1 MSTRKRN
8 MRRYKE
14 RLKKMSL
21 DIREVTVTHIIP
33 SGHGIGRCMRSLE
46 EVFIPKSMVANSK
59 IIVNDTVFIEVTEV
73 PKEEMQSL
81 DAQRKMWSNLRARA
95 VYDKDSPFI
104 HLLNEYKATG
114 KVNISQKKTDER
126 LVNWDEAILTIL
138 EDNDNFMTTRDVIDA
153 LQEKYKD
160 AGQAH
165 FTGTNIGNKLSSL
178 HRVGKVAR
186 LALSVDGGNKRVS
199 EVCWCLS
206 DIATELYR
214 NNVFGIFEDEENNV
228 HHL

>member
-1 MSTRKRN
+1 

-14 RLKKMSL
+14 RLKKMKV
-21 DIREVTVTHIIP
+21 DIRQIAVTHIIR
-33 SGHGIGRCMRSLE
+33 SGQAFGKCLRTFDEIFINKKFVNDYDLE
-46 EVFIPKSMVANSK
+46 
-59 IIVNDTVFIEVTEV
+59 VNDTFFAEVTETSEGEKKTFIDRGKDV
-73 PKEEMQSL
+73 SDYKIK
-81 DAQRKMWSNLRARA
+81 AI
-95 VYDKDSPFI
+95 YDENSPFI
-104 HLLNEYKATG
+104 HLLQEYKATG
-114 KVNISQKKTDER
+114 NLNIAEKKPDER
-126 LVNWDEAILTIL
+126 LINWDEAILTIL
-138 EDNDNFMTTRDVIDA
+138 KDNDNFMTTRDVIDA

>member
-1 MSTRKRN
+1 
-8 MRRYKE
+8 
-14 RLKKMSL
+14 MSL

>member
-1 MSTRKRN
+1 MRK
-8 MRRYKE
+8 YKE

-46 EVFIPKSMVANSK
+46 EVFIPKSMVVNSK

-114 KVNISQKKTDER
+114 KVNIGQKKTDER